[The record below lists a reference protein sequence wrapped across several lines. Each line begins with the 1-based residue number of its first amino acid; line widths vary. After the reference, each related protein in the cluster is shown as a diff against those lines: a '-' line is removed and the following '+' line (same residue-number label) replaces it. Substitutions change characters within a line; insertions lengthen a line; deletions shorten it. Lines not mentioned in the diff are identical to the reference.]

1 METTMMRTYTTPEES
16 RELLKLG
23 LDPKTA
29 DMRYEMAC
37 FSTGPNASEEI
48 EYQEYPKYPY
58 IDGYLPCWSTDYLL
72 KQIPSEFNIKKDN
85 FEWTIVTTWFKCFT
99 DKSLF
104 SVAYQ
109 TLINVLKNK

>member
-1 METTMMRTYTTPEES
+1 MRTYTTPEES

-29 DMRYEMAC
+29 DMRYES
-37 FSTGPNASEEI
+37 STASEE
-48 EYQEYPKYPY
+48 PKYPY
-58 IDGYLPCWSTDYLL
+58 IDGYLPCWSTNSLL

-85 FEWTIVTTWFKCFT
+85 LEWTIVTTWFKCFT

-109 TLINVLKNK
+109 TLINVLENK